1 MSNYPNISTGLGKL
15 TPEMWTRLMRMLQDY
30 ETKKIVSQSNQ
41 PGTKKPYFLA
51 KITGSSAIDE
61 TTNRYNYEWT
71 EVVLDNSTGFDVRT
85 DGLSGTTALNI
96 CEMSNTEDD
105 VGPGVA
111 VDASDYPSGFDMMPI
126 GKAGDD
132 GIIEV
137 VVMMYL
143 VKDEDGGLRAVFSMA
158 NAHDGTGC
166 A

>member
-1 MSNYPNISTGLGKL
+1 
-15 TPEMWTRLMRMLQDY
+15 
-30 ETKKIVSQSNQ
+30 
-41 PGTKKPYFLA
+41 
-51 KITGSSAIDE
+51 
-61 TTNRYNYEWT
+61 
-71 EVVLDNSTGFDVRT
+71 VVLDNSTGFDVRT